1 MILRDI
7 VTDQQ
12 PIRNSVFK
20 KSVIVLLV
28 FELRDSKKFSD
39 SLVEKSFTF
48 ILTDG
53 LDSQVEIFFLERTT
67 INTKV

>member
-12 PIRNSVFK
+12 PTRNSVFK

-53 LDSQVEIFFLERTT
+53 LDIQFEIFFLERTT

>member
-1 MILRDI
+1 M
-7 VTDQQ
+7 TDQQ
-12 PIRNSVFK
+12 PTRNSVFK

-39 SLVEKSFTF
+39 SLVEKSITF

-53 LDSQVEIFFLERTT
+53 LDSQVEIFFLGRTT

>member
-1 MILRDI
+1 M
-7 VTDQQ
+7 TDQQ
-12 PIRNSVFK
+12 PTRNSVFK

-39 SLVEKSFTF
+39 SLVEKSITF

-53 LDSQVEIFFLERTT
+53 LDSQVEIFVLERTT